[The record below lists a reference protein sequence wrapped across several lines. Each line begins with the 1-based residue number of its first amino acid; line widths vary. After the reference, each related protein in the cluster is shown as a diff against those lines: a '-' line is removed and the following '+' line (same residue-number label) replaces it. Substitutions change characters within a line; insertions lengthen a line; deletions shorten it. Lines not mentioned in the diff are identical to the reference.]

1 MFLWHLIALSV
12 FHISLYRISDAKK
25 INWTSERK
33 LEYREATRELW
44 EHGYESYMSYA
55 FPMDELMPLSCFGR
69 GPDWDNPSN
78 IGTNDVAGNY
88 SLTLVDILDTLAIM
102 GNQQEFSDA
111 VENVINWVQFDVD
124 TKPQVFEVTIR
135 VLGGL
140 LSGHILASE
149 ERLGHKLDWYQGQ
162 LLALA
167 KDLGERLLPAFKT
180 DTGLPYARINLR
192 HGVLANESTETC
204 VAGAGSLILEFGT
217 LSRLTGD
224 DRFEKAAYKAFF
236 GLWNRRS
243 DIGLVGN
250 NIDVH
255 TGKWGTETTGIG
267 AGVDSFYEYALKWYV
282 LSGEVE
288 FLDVWNE
295 AYGYIMSYARAVHG
309 YSYRIVSMT
318 KGFVASVNVDSLSA
332 FWGGLQVLAGD
343 VQNAIKSHL
352 FYWNLWRKYHA
363 IPELFDTS
371 SHVAVVKGYPLRPE
385 FIETTFFLY
394 QVTKDPFY
402 LDVGAQV
409 LHDLQERIRTPC
421 GLATISDVIENT
433 LDDRMESFVLSETLK
448 YLYLLFD
455 EFNPLAS
462 TDSNIVFTTEG
473 HILTLN
479 NTHLRPMSKTRR
491 LSRKYENLTC
501 PIYDAYPDRSAIK
514 KPSLRHGIR
523 NRPDYDYARTLVGLP
538 TSGDASTDDLEWSTP
553 YGTCEVPSYD
563 TFSYDVLLSRQGQKV
578 EEDQDISSLSKKL
591 NPWKGGVLV
600 NEVMGLRVQMRN
612 RFDGK
617 GYDIT
622 KIGHLNV
629 RQGEKVF
636 FNDSLLF
643 GERPADKQKANLAPR
658 AKTVPIKFFTVSPED
673 PSMMDDDSR
682 VTSEFIVE
690 ANTAEFGVDL
700 DQLREDQVGA
710 AGTFGLTGSHLV
722 RVPDNANGCQPY
734 HDPNGLLHNA
744 VVFIE
749 RGECLFIEKLF
760 NARKSGAA
768 GVVVWHDSEE
778 AVNPVV
784 EAGDL
789 AVFGAG
795 IEGAAMVVI
804 PASAA
809 AFVVGR
815 LVLQEQDPR
824 KHKVMVKVEKEWP
837 EQLLGQD
844 PQIVQAPTKTEKA
857 SGKILYINGNAM
869 INTELL
875 F

>member
-1 MFLWHLIALSV
+1 MSSIHLQAQTLTSFSPPKDIYSHSIIRIYVLCQRRDD
-12 FHISLYRISDAKK
+12 SLESMKTSRAPFMMPTRIDQPLRSHPCAMV
-25 INWTSERK
+25 
-33 LEYREATRELW
+33 LETVLITTMRVHWLD
-44 EHGYESYMSYA
+44 
-55 FPMDELMPLSCFGR
+55 FP
-69 GPDWDNPSN
+69 
-78 IGTNDVAGNY
+78 
-88 SLTLVDILDTLAIM
+88 
-102 GNQQEFSDA
+102 
-111 VENVINWVQFDVD
+111 
-124 TKPQVFEVTIR
+124 
-135 VLGGL
+135 L
-140 LSGHILASE
+140 LEMRPRMIWNG
-149 ERLGHKLDWYQGQ
+149 
-162 LLALA
+162 
-167 KDLGERLLPAFKT
+167 
-180 DTGLPYARINLR
+180 LR
-192 HGVLANESTETC
+192 HTEH
-204 VAGAGSLILEFGT
+204 AKSQA
-217 LSRLTGD
+217 
-224 DRFEKAAYKAFF
+224 
-236 GLWNRRS
+236 
-243 DIGLVGN
+243 
-250 NIDVH
+250 
-255 TGKWGTETTGIG
+255 
-267 AGVDSFYEYALKWYV
+267 
-282 LSGEVE
+282 
-288 FLDVWNE
+288 
-295 AYGYIMSYARAVHG
+295 
-309 YSYRIVSMT
+309 MT
-318 KGFVASVNVDSLSA
+318 
-332 FWGGLQVLAGD
+332 
-343 VQNAIKSHL
+343 
-352 FYWNLWRKYHA
+352 
-363 IPELFDTS
+363 
-371 SHVAVVKGYPLRPE
+371 
-385 FIETTFFLY
+385 
-394 QVTKDPFY
+394 
-402 LDVGAQV
+402 
-409 LHDLQERIRTPC
+409 
-421 GLATISDVIENT
+421 
-433 LDDRMESFVLSETLK
+433 
-448 YLYLLFD
+448 
-455 EFNPLAS
+455 
-462 TDSNIVFTTEG
+462 
-473 HILTLN
+473 
-479 NTHLRPMSKTRR
+479 
-491 LSRKYENLTC
+491 
-501 PIYDAYPDRSAIK
+501 
-514 KPSLRHGIR
+514 
-523 NRPDYDYARTLVGLP
+523 
-538 TSGDASTDDLEWSTP
+538 
-553 YGTCEVPSYD
+553 PSYELLLLRVAK
-563 TFSYDVLLSRQGQKV
+563 TVLMGILKSYDVLLSRQGQKV

-591 NPWKGGVLV
+591 KPWKGGVLV

-673 PSMMDDDSR
+673 PSMIGDDSR

-734 HDPNGLLHNA
+734 HDPNGLLHNT

-760 NARKSGAA
+760 NARNSGAA

-815 LVLQEQDPR
+815 LILQEQDPR

-844 PQIVQAPTKTEKA
+844 PQLVQAPTKTEKA